1 MMKKLLF
8 SVLIAASVVSVSCM
22 KRVEGILREEPAE
35 ISKKEAVKIRS
46 YYEEQLATAEALLN
60 DGKTAELE
68 AYLKGPDWALAE
80 RCHSKLTQLP
90 PELATEMNI
99 AGLEMNFVAFV
110 NKVIEKGIPLREVEE
125 E

>member
-46 YYEEQLATAEALLN
+46 YYEEQLATAGL
-60 DGKTAELE
+60 
-68 AYLKGPDWALAE
+68 
-80 RCHSKLTQLP
+80 CLTMARRLS
-90 PELATEMNI
+90 
-99 AGLEMNFVAFV
+99 
-110 NKVIEKGIPLREVEE
+110 LRLT
-125 E
+125 